1 MSNCSLEMHTDSASS
16 RDTSAKSH
24 PLTSTICWSC
34 GGGEREGERRGEG
47 GEGGGERGGE
57 RGRGVRAVK
66 IRGGGE
72 RGRRERGREGRAVE
86 VTLEV
91 CALAVD
97 VNSYGSA
104 NSMEST

>member
-16 RDTSAKSH
+16 RDTSANSH

-47 GEGGGERGGE
+47 GEGGGERG
-57 RGRGVRAVK
+57 RGVRAVK

-72 RGRRERGREGRAVE
+72 REEEGREGSGSNFGS
-86 VTLEV
+86 V
-91 CALAVD
+91 CI
-97 VNSYGSA
+97 SS
-104 NSMEST
+104 